1 MENKEKK
8 VLNEEQ
14 LDVANGGRL
23 FKKKKILNDD
33 QLDVANGGVVVAK
46 RAVANDDELDSVCGG
61 AGKRCNIKADER
73 QLGIL

>member
-1 MENKEKK
+1 MENKEKI

-14 LDVANGGRL
+14 LNEANGGTVL
-23 FKKKKILNDD
+23 AKK
-33 QLDVANGGVVVAK
+33 
-46 RAVANDDELDSVCGG
+46 AVANDDELASVCGG

>member
-1 MENKEKK
+1 MEHKEKI

-14 LDVANGGRL
+14 LNEANGGTVL
-23 FKKKKILNDD
+23 AKK
-33 QLDVANGGVVVAK
+33 
-46 RAVANDDELDSVCGG
+46 AVANDDELDSVCGG

>member
-14 LDVANGGRL
+14 LNE
-23 FKKKKILNDD
+23 
-33 QLDVANGGVVVAK
+33 ANGGVVVAK

>member
-1 MENKEKK
+1 MENKEKI

-14 LDVANGGRL
+14 LKEANGGRL
-23 FKKKKILNDD
+23 FKNR
-33 QLDVANGGVVVAK
+33 VAT
-46 RAVANDDELDSVCGG
+46 NDDELDSVCGG

>member
-23 FKKKKILNDD
+23 FKKKNILNDD
-33 QLDVANGGVVVAK
+33 QLDVANGGVVLAK
-46 RAVANDDELDSVCGG
+46 KSSC
-61 AGKRCNIKADER
+61 
-73 QLGIL
+73 

>member
-1 MENKEKK
+1 MENKEKT

-14 LDVANGGRL
+14 LKEANGGSL
-23 FKKKKILNDD
+23 FKNR
-33 QLDVANGGVVVAK
+33 VAT
-46 RAVANDDELDSVCGG
+46 NDDELDSVCGG

>member
-1 MENKEKK
+1 MENKEKI

-14 LDVANGGRL
+14 LNEANGGTVL
-23 FKKKKILNDD
+23 AKK
-33 QLDVANGGVVVAK
+33 
-46 RAVANDDELDSVCGG
+46 AVANDDELDSVCGG

>member
-23 FKKKKILNDD
+23 FKKKNRSFSTKN
-33 QLDVANGGVVVAK
+33 
-46 RAVANDDELDSVCGG
+46 S
-61 AGKRCNIKADER
+61 
-73 QLGIL
+73 

>member
-1 MENKEKK
+1 MENKEKI

-14 LDVANGGRL
+14 LKEANGGSLLKNR
-23 FKKKKILNDD
+23 
-33 QLDVANGGVVVAK
+33 VAT
-46 RAVANDDELDSVCGG
+46 NDDELDSVCGG